1 MFVSTLLLFLN
12 CQTCLRFGKYQTP
25 PTCAVVGVGN
35 VLDVVKHETCGGV
48 RQEVQSTVLELHGGA
63 AINGE
68 RLRREKKLITQFD
81 RKSVTQFILRHAT
94 LSMHVELTVSAL
106 KLSFL

>member
-35 VLDVVKHETCGGV
+35 VLDVVKHETGGGV
-48 RQEVQSTVLELHGGA
+48 RQEVQPGIRELHRGA
-63 AINGE
+63 AI
-68 RLRREKKLITQFD
+68 F
-81 RKSVTQFILRHAT
+81 
-94 LSMHVELTVSAL
+94 
-106 KLSFL
+106 